1 MESAGVFLITLGD
14 GVAALS
20 DGAGIIIA
28 VAAVL
33 ATCVKVWRW
42 IDRVDERAAA
52 VDTFRGDWAER
63 GLTAAGAVA
72 EQARYRD
79 LTDTHTEA
87 LAAISRRADELHQSV
102 ERTAGEV
109 AKVRTEVHD
118 LSNALAAANVIDRR
132 D

>member
-1 MESAGVFLITLGD
+1 MFLITIAD
-14 GVAALS
+14 GMAALA
-20 DGAGIIIA
+20 DGAGIVIA

-72 EQARYRD
+72 EQTKYRD
-79 LTDTHTEA
+79 LTDANTA
-87 LAAISRRADELHQSV
+87 AVAAITRRADELQQSI

-118 LSNALAAANVIDRR
+118 LGSALAAAGLINRR